1 MAAGGANK
9 DATKSQQQIYSTFKP
24 VPDAGDAGASSDVG
38 ESFTHLPA
46 GAPVKKLGPNKSSSS
61 VSVGPGPINE
71 ISERMCTSETSTPMN
86 LRKTAG
92 TSDGQGS
99 SREELNDKA
108 TFEEV
113 SDDMSQL
120 VQHLNSIHN
129 DISQL
134 AKKNNLVY
142 FEDGSTGGPNGEI

>member
-1 MAAGGANK
+1 
-9 DATKSQQQIYSTFKP
+9 
-24 VPDAGDAGASSDVG
+24 
-38 ESFTHLPA
+38 
-46 GAPVKKLGPNKSSSS
+46 
-61 VSVGPGPINE
+61 
-71 ISERMCTSETSTPMN
+71 MN

-142 FEDGSTGGPNGEI
+142 FEDGSTGGPNAEI